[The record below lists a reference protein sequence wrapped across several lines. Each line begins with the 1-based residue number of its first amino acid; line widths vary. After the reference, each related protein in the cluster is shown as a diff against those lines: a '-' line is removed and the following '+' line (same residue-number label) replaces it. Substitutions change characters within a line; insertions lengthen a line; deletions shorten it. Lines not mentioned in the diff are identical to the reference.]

1 MSKRFWM
8 LGLLTV
14 MGITMLLVGYRGGTG
29 EIFPAR
35 SLDGDSGQQPA
46 AFSHGK
52 QEAASDHLQPTA
64 GSTVKQDRP
73 PTGQAVQVERRE
85 SGSSF
90 FVEYRLERERNRG
103 QQIEIAREIINNQ
116 NADPEIRKKAQEQL
130 YNISNQLQKELET
143 ESLIRAKGYRDA
155 VVFLEGKTVTVVI
168 QADRL
173 NQEDA
178 MKITDLVSRST
189 QINSQNIV
197 IIPKA

>member
-1 MSKRFWM
+1 MLKRFWL

-14 MGITMLLVGYRGGTG
+14 MGVTMLLAGYRGGAG
-29 EIFPAR
+29 EIFR
-35 SLDGDSGQQPA
+35 SLDGASRQQPA
-46 AFSHGK
+46 ALSPDK
-52 QEAASDHLQPTA
+52 QTAASDHPQPAA
-64 GSTVKQDRP
+64 GSSVKQDRP
-73 PTGQAVQVERRE
+73 PAGQAVQVERQE
-85 SGSSF
+85 SDSSF

-178 MKITDLVSRST
+178 IKITDLVSRST
-189 QINSQNIV
+189 QVNPQNIV